1 MTKKLIFRKEMDFEV
16 ESATDERAE
25 LTSDK
30 GEMLGIN
37 YVECAEYLNDTAQC
51 SKCGKRRRGWVIRS
65 HIINITSVIDV
76 ETMTPISLSEKVGE
90 IIKRLVE
97 EHRNCTFELDFMCDN
112 CVEKTMKMEKMEE
125 TPWP

>member
-1 MTKKLIFRKEMDFEV
+1 MTKKLIFRKEIDFEV

-30 GEMLGIN
+30 GKMLGIN
-37 YVECAEYLNDTAQC
+37 YVEYVEYLNDTAAC
-51 SKCGKRRRGWVIRS
+51 SKCGKRRKGWVIKS
-65 HIINITSVIDV
+65 HINITSVMDV
-76 ETMTPISLSEKVGE
+76 EKMIPIGLSEKVGE

-112 CVEKTMKMEKMEE
+112 CVEKTMEMSEE
-125 TPWP
+125 DVAYER